1 MTDNPSSAN
10 AALAGVRVID
20 LTSVVF
26 GPYATQALAD
36 YGADVIKV
44 EGPEGD
50 STRRIGPAREPGM
63 ASIFLGANRN
73 KRSVV
78 LDLKSD
84 AGRAALLAL
93 TDSADVFIH
102 NVRPQSLQRLGLSA
116 EVMRARNPRLVFVGL
131 HGFGEQGP
139 YAGAP
144 AYDDIIQALSG
155 AADLIHRQSGQPGY
169 FPTIAADKVCGLT
182 AVHAVLAALFQRERS
197 GQGQVV
203 EVPMFESMASFLLVE
218 HLYARHLQTGPDA
231 GAPTAADVGYPR
243 SMARTRRP
251 YRTADG
257 HACVMPYSDE
267 NWRRFFAAV
276 ERPDLAADP
285 RFATLSLRTRHI
297 EDLLVQLTAII
308 EQQPSAHWQALCE
321 RLDIPFAPIN
331 RLHDLEHDPHL
342 QAVGFFQTLTDHDGQ
357 DLRFTRPPVRL
368 SASQVPATLPPRLGQ
383 HSAEVLGSLGLA
395 PELLAQLLSP
405 APGAAPGT
413 AHSSDAE
420 PDLGPD
426 AAVRTPG

>member
-1 MTDNPSSAN
+1 MTTTAPSAPSTP
-10 AALAGVRVID
+10 ALAGVRVID

-26 GPYATQALAD
+26 GPYATQTLAD
-36 YGADVIKV
+36 YGADVIKI

-50 STRRIGPAREPGM
+50 STRRIGPSREPGLT
-63 ASIFLGANRN
+63 SIYLGSNRN

-78 LDLKSD
+78 LDLKTT
-84 AGRAALLAL
+84 AAREALLAL
-93 TDSADVFIH
+93 TDTADVFIH
-102 NVRPQSLQRLGLSA
+102 NVRPQSLQRMGLSA

-139 YAGAP
+139 YAGSP

-155 AADLIHRQSGQPGY
+155 AADLQHRQSGEPGY

-218 HLYARHLQTGPDA
+218 HLYARHLQTAADA
-231 GAPTAADVGYPR
+231 PAPTAADVGYPR
-243 SMARTRRP
+243 ALARTRRP

-276 ERPDLAADP
+276 DRPDLAADA
-285 RFATLSLRTRHI
+285 RFQTMGQRTVHI
-297 EDLLVQLTAII
+297 DALLVEVTALV
-308 EQQPSAHWQALCE
+308 ERHPTAHWLALCA
-321 RLDIPFAPIN
+321 RLDIPCAPIN
-331 RLHDLEHDPHL
+331 RLHDLESDPHL
-342 QAVGFFQTLTDHDGQ
+342 AAVGFFHTLPGDDGQ
-357 DLRFTRPPVRL
+357 DYRFTRAPVRL
-368 SASQVPATLPPRLGQ
+368 ADSQVPARLPPRLGQ
-383 HSAEVLGSLGLA
+383 HSAEVLGGLGLA
-395 PELLAQLLSP
+395 PELLAQLLDAVPP
-405 APGAAPGT
+405 A
-413 AHSSDAE
+413 
-420 PDLGPD
+420 
-426 AAVRTPG
+426 